1 MSYRRL
7 CLQKKRVVFRQ
18 PPWSILT
25 WNSLVGCL
33 GAAPFNVALSGNVCW
48 YSVRPIPTLK
58 GGGGLHNYRSRENTT
73 ITQVNIDPACPCL
86 LIETC
91 FPELKHRTAISD
103 QLPAPR
109 TDNLNIFKRNAIS
122 CEVILIIYIQ
132 LPALCTESLQIY
144 IWKATTCRVIVII
157 YIQLPLPWTEN
168 LNICIWNPG

>member
-1 MSYRRL
+1 MLHCRGMFVDTPSGPSQHWRGEVDSTITAPGKTQQL
-7 CLQKKRVVFRQ
+7 LKL
-18 PPWSILT
+18 ILT
-25 WNSLVGCL
+25 
-33 GAAPFNVALSGNVCW
+33 
-48 YSVRPIPTLK
+48 R
-58 GGGGLHNYRSRENTT
+58 
-73 ITQVNIDPACPCL
+73 CL

-168 LNICIWNPG
+168 LNICIWKPRVIVRVIVVLFKRKTFFSF